1 MLNFWVIKAVTAYN
15 AILGRMGIN
24 VFQAVAST
32 YHMKLKF
39 PTKND
44 IGMEE
49 GDQKLARSCYVTA
62 LKAGG
67 KLFPLK
73 TWMLEKMKKGEEKS
87 AEDLIPIPLDPEDPT
102 KVTYIGASFQGPSK
116 EKLTKFLQENSD
128 VFAWTAADMPG
139 IDPQLITHKLN
150 MESLEKADQTK

>member
-1 MLNFWVIKAVTAYN
+1 
-15 AILGRMGIN
+15 
-24 VFQAVAST
+24 
-32 YHMKLKF
+32 MKLKF
-39 PTKND
+39 PTKNG

-49 GDQKLARSCYVTA
+49 GDQKLKHGSCYVTSHIKVGGQA
-62 LKAGG
+62 LPLEDMDVRRRWRKAG
-67 KLFPLK
+67 KP
-73 TWMLEKMKKGEEKS
+73 

-102 KVTYIGASFQGPSK
+102 KVTYIGASLQGPSK

-150 MESLEKADQTK
+150 VDPLRKPIK